1 MTDDH
6 DDGPMMVSSVTEDGV
21 TLYWGD
27 GVKVMDQY
35 ELRTLIDE
43 LTRARKALRMLKG
56 IDS

>member
-1 MTDDH
+1 
-6 DDGPMMVSSVTEDGV
+6 MMVTQVTEEGV
-21 TLYWGD
+21 QLKWGD
-27 GVKVMDQY
+27 GGWRVMDQY